1 MKTLNDVV
9 TRALRRAGITAH
21 DDAPTADQ
29 FQVATDILE
38 GIIEETAVPFTSA
51 TIPDISFL
59 PLSNWLARELSPDF
73 EMSDQGRA
81 REKLRLMATV
91 YVDDRTDLPT
101 DYLDAGYY

>member
-38 GIIEETAVPFTSA
+38 GIIAETAVPFTSA

-59 PLSNWLARELSPDF
+59 PLSNWL
-73 EMSDQGRA
+73 A